1 MAILSY
7 PGPED
12 VHRHILDNGIVV
24 LVYENFAAESV
35 VVEGV
40 VRAGALAEGREQA
53 GLANMAAE
61 MLMRGTQQRSFDD
74 IYEAL
79 ESVGASVDI
88 SSGRHMSDF
97 SGSGL
102 VEDLDLILD
111 LINESLR
118 YPNFPEDHLE
128 RVRGEIITGLQIRA
142 NDTRQMAGLKF
153 RELLYGEHPYGQSLD
168 GYLDSVTRLRRQE
181 LVDYHANYFGPRGM
195 IITVVGAVPA
205 DKALAKI
212 KETFGD
218 WQHPN
223 QKVLPEVPP
232 ADRPQITL
240 REAVS
245 MPEKTQTDIIMGLPG
260 PLRSAPD
267 YLDAK
272 MANTVLGVFGMMGR
286 LGESVRE
293 KQGLAYYVHSRL
305 QGGLGPSP
313 WTVSTGVAPD
323 KVEQAIN
330 SIHDEIKRIQDEL
343 VPAEEL
349 GDSQAYVTGSMPV
362 SLETNDGLAGIISD
376 MELYDLGLD
385 YLQRYPAMINEIT
398 PERIQAA
405 AQKYFSA
412 TQLAIAVAGPATEG

>member
-12 VHRHILDNGIVV
+12 VHRHVLENGIVV
-24 LVYENFAAESV
+24 LVFENFAAGSV

-40 VRAGALAEGREQA
+40 VRAGALAESREQA
-53 GLANMAAE
+53 GLANMTAD

-79 ESVGASVDI
+79 ESVGASLDI
-88 SSGRHMSDF
+88 SSGRHMTDF
-97 SGSGL
+97 SGGGL

-111 LINESLR
+111 LLNESLR
-118 YPNFPEDHLE
+118 YPTFPEEHLE

-153 RELLYGEHPYGQSLD
+153 RELLYGDHPYGQSLE
-168 GYLDSVTRLRRQE
+168 GYLDSVPRIRRQE
-181 LVDYHANYFGPRGM
+181 LVDYHANYFGPGGM
-195 IITVVGAVPA
+195 IITVVGAVAA

-212 KETFGD
+212 KEAFGD
-218 WQHPN
+218 WQHPD
-223 QKVLPEVPP
+223 QKALPAVPP
-232 ADRPQITL
+232 APRPLLTL
-240 REAVS
+240 REAVP
-245 MPEKTQTDIIMGLPG
+245 MAEKTQTDIVMGLPG
-260 PLRSAPD
+260 PLRSAAD

-272 MANTVLGVFGMMGR
+272 MANTILGVFGMMGR
-286 LGESVRE
+286 LGKNVRE

-305 QGGLGPSP
+305 SGGLGPSP

-323 KVEQAIN
+323 MVEQAIT
-330 SIHDEIKRIQDEL
+330 SIKDEIERIQDEL

-349 GDSQAYVTGSMPV
+349 ADSQAYVTGSMPV

-376 MELYDLGLD
+376 IELYDLGLD
-385 YLQRYPAMINEIT
+385 YLQRYPGMINEIT
-398 PERIQAA
+398 PERIQVA

-412 TQLAIAVAGPATEG
+412 NQLAIVVAGPTDEG

>member
-12 VHRHILDNGIVV
+12 IHRHVLDNGIVV

-35 VVEGV
+35 VVEGL

-53 GLANMAAE
+53 GLASMTAE

-74 IYEAL
+74 IYESL

-88 SSGRHMSDF
+88 GGGRHMTDF
-97 SGSGL
+97 SGGGL

-111 LINESLR
+111 LLNESLR
-118 YPNFPEDHLE
+118 YPTFPEDQLE
-128 RVRGEIITGLQIRA
+128 RVRGETITGLQIRA

-153 RELLYGEHPYGQSLD
+153 RELLYGQHPYGQSVD
-168 GYLDSVTRLRRQE
+168 GYLETVTRLKRQD
-181 LVDYHANYFGPRGM
+181 LAQFHAEHFGPRGM

-205 DKALAKI
+205 ATALEKVKA
-212 KETFGD
+212 TFGD
-218 WQHPN
+218 WQHPD
-223 QKVLPEVPP
+223 QKELPAVPP
-232 ADRPQITL
+232 AARPLLTL
-240 REAVS
+240 REFIP
-245 MPEKTQTDIIMGLPG
+245 MPEKTQTDILMGLPG
-260 PLRSAPD
+260 PMRSAAD
-267 YLDAK
+267 YLDVK

-286 LGESVRE
+286 LGETVRE
-293 KQGLAYYVHSRL
+293 KQGLAYYVQSRL

-313 WTVSTGVAPD
+313 WSVSTGVSPD
-323 KVEQAIN
+323 KVEQAIK
-330 SIHDEIKRIQDEL
+330 SIQEEITRIQEEL

-349 GDSQAYVTGSMPV
+349 ADSQAYVTGSMPV
-362 SLETNDGLAGIISD
+362 SLETNDGLAGILGDI
-376 MELYDLGLD
+376 ELYDLGLD
-385 YLQRYPAMINEIT
+385 YLQRYPDMINAIT

-412 TQLAIAVAGPATEG
+412 SQLAIAVVGPPDEG